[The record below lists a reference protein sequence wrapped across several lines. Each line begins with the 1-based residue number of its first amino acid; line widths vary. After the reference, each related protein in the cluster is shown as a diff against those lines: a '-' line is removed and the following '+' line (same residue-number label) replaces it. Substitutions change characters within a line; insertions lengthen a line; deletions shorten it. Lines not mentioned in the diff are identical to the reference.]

1 MFGYF
6 YFSIGLILA
15 LVFVVG
21 FFYDYY
27 KFRRPR
33 PSTKGNWIPDFFTW
47 FFSFCALSLI
57 IAWPILFISPII
69 DKYEKYFEE

>member
-15 LVFVVG
+15 LAFVVG

-27 KFRRPR
+27 KVRR

-47 FFSFCALSLI
+47 FFSFCSLSLI
-57 IAWPILFISPII
+57 ITWPLLFILPII

>member
-27 KFRRPR
+27 KFRR